1 MNLFKVIHPI
11 LLFICILFIMN
22 CHTVKQNTSINSCI
36 NFRIIESGA
45 YGGFSYPF
53 HMLVKNKKDFDSLF
67 TEFHKNVFP
76 IVHRKYSPKKDYIFI
91 TFGEKSNGGLEYS
104 VHKVERKNQSII
116 VKLQTIQENRT
127 LLSTDA
133 IATPYIIA
141 EIVKTNSN
149 NVYLKLE

>member
-1 MNLFKVIHPI
+1 MNLFKVIHSI

-53 HMLVKNKKDFDSLF
+53 HMLVKNKKD
-67 TEFHKNVFP
+67 
-76 IVHRKYSPKKDYIFI
+76 YIFI
-91 TFGEKSNGGLEYS
+91 TFGEKSSGGLEYS
-104 VHKVERKNQSII
+104 VQKVERKNQSII
-116 VKLQTIQENRT
+116 VKLQTIRENGT

-141 EIVKTNSN
+141 EIEKTNSN